1 MDNPI
6 DISGLS
12 AQEKRAL
19 LSRLLVE
26 QAQASATAHPLSYGQ
41 RSLWFLHNLA
51 PASPAYTITYAGRI
65 TGDLDV
71 PALERAAQTL
81 VDRHAILS
89 TTYAVRDDAP
99 VQLVHPKWPV
109 GIARHELG
117 PDEAE
122 LRDWLRR
129 ESNRPFNLQTGPVFR
144 LSLLRRSSDEHVL
157 VLAVHHIAV
166 DFWSIDVMLDEL
178 RLLYAA
184 EHGSAAPA
192 LCPQRYVDY
201 VDWQLHMLEG
211 AEADRLWDYW
221 RRQLAGDIPN
231 IQLPLDR
238 PRPAAQTYRG
248 ALHRFTLDTGLGAAL
263 REVGRR
269 AGATPYATFLA
280 AFAALLHRYS
290 GQDDFLIGSP
300 FGCRDRPELEGLV
313 GYIANPVVLRA
324 DVHGDPTFTSLL
336 SRIKDTVLGAL
347 AHQDYP
353 FALLVERLRP
363 ARDLSHTPLS
373 QVSFAWEQPR
383 RFQDGPGA
391 GGGPA
396 GLNLTTVH
404 IGQGGAPV
412 DLMMQVGD
420 ADGEFT
426 CVLQYNTDLFD
437 DATIEG
443 VARHFVTLLR
453 GIVADPDSRVSELP
467 LLTDAERSELAGWND
482 TSVGYDAAE
491 CIHDMVAA
499 TARRTPDATAV
510 WFEAHD
516 MTYREMTYAELDR
529 RADEL
534 AYRLQGLGVG
544 AGSIVAVL
552 MDRCD
557 DLVVALLGVLKAGG
571 AFMPIDPAQPINRIA
586 SVLAGAPGVA
596 VCITHQR
603 HLQHLHGF
611 AGHRLSLD
619 QQTAPTASEAVPS
632 VADVTSFSPAYVVHT
647 SGSTGAPKGAV
658 NTHGGLRNYL
668 LWMADTYRLT
678 SDDRVLHHTPVTFDA
693 SLAEIFLPLV
703 LGARLVIARPEGHK
717 DVGYLVRTIAE
728 QSVTQVVHVVP
739 SILRAML
746 AEPAIALCTALRRVS
761 CGGEVLPY
769 EVVQRFWATLDAE
782 LWNEYGPAEA
792 AITTTAFHCERATS
806 GPPVPIGRP
815 IANVTIHI
823 VDAHLQPV
831 PVGVPGELL
840 IGGAGVGRGYLNQ
853 PVATAARFI
862 AIPFTTDPSA
872 PSDRLL
878 YRTGDLARYLAGGTI
893 EYLGRLD
900 DQVEIHGV
908 RIEPSEVEAAL
919 DKHPGVRESAVVAG
933 TDGRGNTLLVAH
945 FVGFSEPAPSTA
957 ELRRFLLDWLPAAMV
972 PALFTPTDALP
983 RTSGGKVD
991 RRALASAVDTSPV
1004 QESVFVAPRTRAE
1017 QVLAEIWREVLE
1029 VDRVGVHDDFF
1040 ALGGCSTQS
1049 LQISMRAN
1057 AADLPLRPESVFLFG
1072 TIAELAAEYGQAVR
1086 EELRVMAEDAPELA
1100 AAATHLNA
1108 NQVNANQ
1115 VNGNQVI
1122 VPGAA
1127 NDLVAAPG
1135 PAVAGHPGGQQPGN
1149 TVMESIG
1156 TYLPAAMVSTDTVL
1170 AGCVNP
1176 IGIPLERLTGIKHR
1190 RVAGD
1195 REFSIDL
1202 ARNAAADCLA
1212 RSSYGAEEI
1221 DLIISCNISRYD
1233 GPAHKFTFEPSTAA
1247 RLRDQCGLTNALAF
1261 DLTNACAGM
1270 FTGIT
1275 VADAFLRTGLVQRA
1289 MIVSGEYITHLT
1301 ATAQQE
1307 IEGPMDSRLACL
1319 TVGDAGAAVILERGS
1334 GDRVGFHD
1342 LDMATLSKYS
1352 DLCIAK
1358 ASSGAHGGAI
1368 MLVDSIAATAAAVK
1382 RSVPYVVSTMM
1393 RHGWRPEHCDHIL
1406 MHQTSEASLN
1416 DAVIAVNRMFGYT
1429 AAHPGNVISNLA
1441 ERGNTA
1447 STTHFVA
1454 LSDHIRGNRIKS
1466 GDNVVFGISGSGAT
1480 VGAALYTFDDLP
1492 DRLRRGPDPQRSA
1505 RRPVGARSTP
1515 PPAVPRVAIKGVG
1528 IAAAEQSGPPRAV
1541 DLAAQAAAACL
1552 NASGLDKAAL
1562 GLIIHAGI
1570 YRDDFVC
1577 EPAIAALVAGEL
1589 GINGDIE
1596 TPDDPKT
1603 LAFDVLN
1610 GAVGFLN
1617 ACHVAVH
1624 MIGAG
1629 KAEHAMVMA
1638 SEVENNTPGGDH
1650 PPYGLNETGSALLLG
1665 STGGTAGFGQFVFH
1679 HRPEN
1684 AEALATYIR
1693 NEDGHSW
1700 LQIDR
1705 DPKLTTHYLDA
1716 IPAAV
1721 EELLRLE
1728 GLEPADIAAVFPPH
1742 LAAPDLTEMARR
1754 INIPRARLVEVAA
1767 DADLFTSSVPYAL
1780 DHAWKHQ
1787 QVKPGDI
1794 GLIVSV
1800 GSGIQ
1805 VGCATYRF

>member
-1 MDNPI
+1 MDDPI
-6 DISGLS
+6 DISALS

-19 LSRLLVE
+19 LARLLVE
-26 QAQASATAHPLSYGQ
+26 HTQASAVAHPLSYGQ

-51 PASPAYTITYAGRI
+51 PASPAYTISYAGLI
-65 TGDLDV
+65 TGELDV
-71 PALERAAQTL
+71 PALERAAQAL
-81 VDRHAILS
+81 VDRHAILR
-89 TTYAVRDDAP
+89 TTYAVRDDGP

-109 GIARHELG
+109 EIARHELG

-144 LSLLRRSSDEHVL
+144 LSLLRRGLDEHVL
-157 VLAVHHIAV
+157 VLALHHIAI

-184 EHGSAAPA
+184 EHGAAAPPA
-192 LCPQRYVDY
+192 LPYRYVDY
-201 VDWQLHMLEG
+201 VDWQLQMLDG
-211 AEADRLWDYW
+211 ADADRLWDYW
-221 RRQLAGDIPN
+221 RQQLAGDIPN
-231 IQLPLDR
+231 IALPIDR

-248 ALHRFTLDTGLGAAL
+248 AVHRFTLDPGLGAAL

-269 AGATPYATFLA
+269 ASATPYVTFLA

-290 GQDDFLIGSP
+290 GQDDLLIGSP
-300 FGCRDRPELEGLV
+300 FGCRDRAELEGLV
-313 GYIANPVVLRA
+313 GYVANPVVLRA

-336 SRIKDTVLGAL
+336 SRMKDTVLGAV

-363 ARDLSHTPLS
+363 ARDLSYAPLS

-383 RFQDGPGA
+383 RFQDGPGT
-391 GGGPA
+391 GSGPA
-396 GLNLTTVH
+396 ALNLTTVH

-443 VARHFVTLLR
+443 VARHFATLLR
-453 GIVADPDSRVSELP
+453 GIVKDPDTRVSELP
-467 LLTDAERSELAGWND
+467 LLTDTERHQLAGWND
-482 TSVGYDAAE
+482 TWVGYDAAE
-491 CIHDMVAA
+491 GIHDMVAA
-499 TARRTPDATAV
+499 TARRSPDAIAV
-510 WFEAHD
+510 WFDEDGTAH
-516 MTYREMTYAELDR
+516 REMTYAELDR
-529 RADEL
+529 RADAL
-534 AYRLQGLGVG
+534 AHRLQGLGVG
-544 AGSIVAVL
+544 VGSVVAVL
-552 MDRCD
+552 LDRCD

-571 AFMPIDPAQPINRIA
+571 AFMAMDPAQPTNRIA
-586 SVLAGAPGVA
+586 SILAGAPDVA
-596 VCITHQR
+596 VCLTHQR
-603 HLQHLHGF
+603 HLHHLHGF
-611 AGHRLSLD
+611 VGHRLSLD
-619 QQTAPTASEAVPS
+619 EQTAPTAYDAVPS
-632 VADVTSFSPAYVVHT
+632 FVDVTSSNPAYVVFT

-668 LWMADTYRLT
+668 LWMADTYRVS

-703 LGARLVIARPEGHK
+703 LGGRLVIARPEGHK

-728 QSVTQVVHVVP
+728 QSVSQVVHVVP

-746 AEPAIALCTALRRVS
+746 AEPAITQCTALRRLS

-792 AITTTAFHCERATS
+792 AITTTAFHCERAVS

-815 IANVTIHI
+815 IANVVIHI
-823 VDAHLQPV
+823 VDAHLRPV

-853 PVATAARFI
+853 PDATAAKFI
-862 AIPFTTDPSA
+862 TADSGQ
-872 PSDRLL
+872 RL

-945 FVGFSEPAPSTA
+945 FVGSSEHAPSTA

-972 PALFTPTDALP
+972 PAVFTPMVALP

-991 RRALASAVDTSPV
+991 RRALAAAIDTSPA
-1004 QESVFVAPRTRAE
+1004 QDSVFVAPRTPAE
-1017 QVLAEIWREVLE
+1017 RVLAEIWRDVLE
-1029 VDRVGVHDDFF
+1029 VDQVGVHDDFF
-1040 ALGGCSTQS
+1040 ALGGSSTQS
-1049 LQISMRAN
+1049 LQISLRAN
-1057 AADLPLRPESVFLFG
+1057 DADLPLRPESMFLFG
-1072 TIAELAAEYGQAVR
+1072 TIAELAAEYGQAVG
-1086 EELRVMAEDAPELA
+1086 EAPPLVEGHAGPELPV
-1100 AAATHLNA
+1100 AATHLN
-1108 NQVNANQ
+1108 
-1115 VNGNQVI
+1115 GHQVI
-1122 VPGAA
+1122 AA
-1127 NDLVAAPG
+1127 NDFVAAPG
-1135 PAVAGHPGGQQPGN
+1135 PAVASQPGVPKPGN

-1156 TYLPAAMVSTDTVL
+1156 TYLPAAIMSTDAVL

-1195 REFSIDL
+1195 GEFAIDL
-1202 ARNAAADCLA
+1202 ARHAVVDCLA

-1275 VADAFLRTGLVQRA
+1275 VADAFLQTGLVQRA
-1289 MIVSGEYITHLT
+1289 MVVSGEYITHIT
-1301 ATAQQE
+1301 ETAQRE
-1307 IEGPMDSRLACL
+1307 IEGPMDPRLACL
-1319 TVGDAGAAVILERGS
+1319 TVGDAGAAVILERGPN
-1334 GDRVGFHD
+1334 DRVGFHD
-1342 LDMATLSKYS
+1342 LDMVTLSKYS
-1352 DLCIAK
+1352 NLCIGK
-1358 ASSGAHGGAI
+1358 ATSGEHGGAI

-1382 RSVPYVVSTMM
+1382 RSVPYVGSTMM

-1492 DRLRRGPDPQRSA
+1492 DRLRRGPDHQHSA

-1515 PPAVPRVAIKGVG
+1515 PPAAPRVAIKGVG
-1528 IAAAEQSGPPRAV
+1528 IAAAEQSGPQSAI
-1541 DLAAQAAAACL
+1541 DLAVRAAAASL
-1552 NASGLDKAAL
+1552 TASGLDKAAV

-1570 YRDDFVC
+1570 YREDFIC

-1589 GINGDIE
+1589 GINEDIE
-1596 TPDDPKT
+1596 TSEDPKSF
-1603 LAFDVLN
+1603 AFDVLN

-1629 KAEHAMVMA
+1629 KAEHALVMA
-1638 SEVENNTPGGDH
+1638 SEVENNAPGGDH
-1650 PPYGLNETGSALLLG
+1650 PLYGLNETGSALIL
-1665 STGGTAGFGQFVFH
+1665 SNTDGTAGFGQFVFH

-1684 AEALATYIR
+1684 AEALSTYIR
-1693 NEDGHSW
+1693 HEGGHSW

-1705 DPKLTTHYLDA
+1705 EPKLTTHYLDA

-1721 EELLRLE
+1721 EELLALE
-1728 GLEPADIAAVFPPH
+1728 GLHPADIAAVFPPH
-1742 LAAPDLTEMARR
+1742 LAEADLTEMARR
-1754 INIPRARLVEVAA
+1754 INIPRDRLVEVVA
-1767 DADLFTSSVPYAL
+1767 DADLFTSSLPYAL
-1780 DHAWKHQ
+1780 DHALRHQ

-1794 GLIVSV
+1794 GLIVTV
-1800 GSGIQ
+1800 GSGVQ

>member
-26 QAQASATAHPLSYGQ
+26 QTQASATAHPLSYGQ

-65 TGDLDV
+65 TGELDV
-71 PALERAAQTL
+71 PALERAAQAL
-81 VDRHAILS
+81 VDRHAILR
-89 TTYAVRDDAP
+89 TTYAVRDDVP
-99 VQLVHPKWPV
+99 TQLVHPKWPV
-109 GIARHELG
+109 HIARHELG
-117 PDEAE
+117 SDEAE

-144 LSLLRRSSDEHVL
+144 LSLLRRSFDEHVL

-184 EHGSAAPA
+184 EHGSEAPPPW
-192 LCPQRYVDY
+192 PQRYVDY

-211 AEADRLWDYW
+211 ADAERLWDYW
-221 RRQLAGDIPN
+221 SRQLAGDIPN
-231 IQLPLDR
+231 IALPIDR
-238 PRPAAQTYRG
+238 PRPATQTYRG
-248 ALHRFTLDTGLGAAL
+248 ALHRFTLDAGLGATL

-269 AGATPYATFLA
+269 AGATPYVTFLA

-290 GQDDFLIGSP
+290 GQDDLLIGSP

-363 ARDLSHTPLS
+363 SRDLSHTPLS

-383 RFQDGPGA
+383 RFQDGPGS

-396 GLNLTTVH
+396 GLNLTTEH

-443 VARHFVTLLR
+443 VARHFATLLR

-467 LLTDAERSELAGWND
+467 LLTDSERRELAGWNH
-482 TSVGYDAAE
+482 TFVGYDAPE

-499 TARRTPDATAV
+499 TSRRSPDAIAV
-510 WFEAHD
+510 WFEAAD
-516 MTYREMTYAELDR
+516 GTYRELTYAELDR

-534 AYRLQGLGVG
+534 AHRLQGLGVG

-552 MDRCD
+552 LDRSD

-571 AFMPIDPAQPINRIA
+571 AFMPIDPAQPTNRIA
-586 SVLAGAPGVA
+586 AVLAGAPEVA
-596 VCITHQR
+596 VCLTHQR

-619 QQTAPTASEAVPS
+619 QPTAPTARDAAPAV
-632 VADVTSFSPAYVVHT
+632 VDVTSSSPAYVVHT

-668 LWMADTYRLT
+668 LWMADTYRVT

-728 QSVTQVVHVVP
+728 QSITQVVHVVP

-746 AEPAIALCTALRRVS
+746 AEPAITECAALRRVS

-769 EVVQRFWATLDAE
+769 EVVQRFWATLDAD

-792 AITTTAFHCERATS
+792 AITTTAFHCERASS

-815 IANVTIHI
+815 IANVTTHI
-823 VDAHLQPV
+823 VDAHQRPV
-831 PVGVPGELL
+831 PAGVPGELL

-853 PVATAARFI
+853 PGATAARFI
-862 AIPFTTDPSA
+862 AAPFASD
-872 PSDRLL
+872 SDRLL

-933 TDGRGNTLLVAH
+933 TDGRGNIRLIAY
-945 FVGFSEPAPSTA
+945 FVGVEDPAPSTA
-957 ELRRFLLDWLPAAMV
+957 MLRRFLLDWLPAAMV
-972 PALFTPTDALP
+972 PAVFTPMASLP

-991 RRALASAVDTSPV
+991 RRALVAAVDTSQPD
-1004 QESVFVAPRTRAE
+1004 EWVFVAPRTRAE
-1017 QVLAEIWREVLE
+1017 QILAEIWRDVLE
-1029 VDRVGVHDDFF
+1029 VGPVGVHDDFF
-1040 ALGGCSTQS
+1040 ALGGSSTQS

-1072 TIAELAAEYGQAVR
+1072 TIAELAAEYGRLVPEAPQAV
-1086 EELRVMAEDAPELA
+1086 EEDAKELP
-1100 AAATHLNA
+1100 AAATQL
-1108 NQVNANQ
+1108 
-1115 VNGNQVI
+1115 NGNDVV

-1127 NDLVAAPG
+1127 DDPVAAPSR
-1135 PAVAGHPGGQQPGN
+1135 AVSGHPTGQKLGN

-1156 TYLPAAMVSTDTVL
+1156 TYLPATMMSTDAVL

-1176 IGIPLERLTGIKHR
+1176 IGIPLERLTGIKNR

-1195 REFSIDL
+1195 GEFSIDL
-1202 ARNAAADCLA
+1202 ARHAAIDCLA

-1233 GPAHKFTFEPSTAA
+1233 GPANKFMFEPSTAA

-1261 DLTNACAGM
+1261 DVTNACAGM

-1275 VADAFLRTGLVQRA
+1275 VADAYLRTGLVQRA
-1289 MIVSGEYITHLT
+1289 MVVSGEYITHI
-1301 ATAQQE
+1301 ATVAQQE
-1307 IEGPMDSRLACL
+1307 IEGPMDPRLACL
-1319 TVGDAGAAVILERGS
+1319 TVGDAGAAVILERGQ

-1352 DLCIAK
+1352 NLCIGK
-1358 ASSGAHGGAI
+1358 ATSGAHGGAI

-1382 RSVPYVVSTMM
+1382 RSVPYVGSTMI

-1429 AAHPGNVISNLA
+1429 AAHPGNVISNLS

-1480 VGAALYTFDDLP
+1480 IGAALYTFDDLP
-1492 DRLRRGPDPQRSA
+1492 DRLRRGPDRQHSA
-1505 RRPVGARSTP
+1505 RRPVGERSTP
-1515 PPAVPRVAIKGVG
+1515 PPAVPRIAIQGVG
-1528 IAAAEQSGPPRAV
+1528 IAAAQQSGPPRAV
-1541 DLAAQAAAACL
+1541 DLAVQAASACL
-1552 NASGLDKAAL
+1552 TTSGVDKAAL

-1570 YRDDFVC
+1570 YRDEYIC

-1589 GINGDIE
+1589 GINDDIE

-1603 LAFDVLN
+1603 FAFDVLN

-1650 PPYGLNETGSALLLG
+1650 PPYGLNETGSALILG
-1665 STGGTAGFGQFVFH
+1665 STDGSAGFGQFVFH

-1684 AEALATYIR
+1684 SEALATYIR
-1693 NEDGHSW
+1693 HEDGHSW

-1705 DPKLTTHYLDA
+1705 EPKLTTHYLDA

-1721 EELLRLE
+1721 EELLKLE
-1728 GLEPADIAAVFPPH
+1728 GLEPSDIAAVFPPH
-1742 LAAPDLTEMARR
+1742 LAAVDLTEMARR
-1754 INIPRARLVEVAA
+1754 INIPRTRVVEVDA
-1767 DADLFTSSVPYAL
+1767 DGDLFTSSVPYAL
-1780 DHAWKHQ
+1780 DHALRHQ

-1800 GSGIQ
+1800 GSGVQ

>member
-1 MDNPI
+1 MVDPI
-6 DISGLS
+6 DVSGLS

-19 LSRLLVE
+19 LARLLLE
-26 QAQASATAHPLSYGQ
+26 HTQASASAHPLSYGQ

-51 PASPAYTITYAGRI
+51 PASPAYTISYAGQI
-65 TGDLDV
+65 TGELDV
-71 PALERAAQTL
+71 PALERAAQAL
-81 VDRHAILS
+81 VDRHAILR
-89 TTYAVRDDAP
+89 TTYAVRDDGP

-109 GIARHELG
+109 EIARHELG
-117 PDEAE
+117 PDDAE

-144 LSLLRRSSDEHVL
+144 LSLLRRGVDDHVL
-157 VLAVHHIAV
+157 VLALHHIAV

-184 EHGSAAPA
+184 EHGAAAP
-192 LCPQRYVDY
+192 PPWPHRYVDY
-201 VDWQLHMLEG
+201 VDWQLQMLDG

-221 RRQLAGDIPN
+221 RQQLAGDIPS
-231 IQLPLDR
+231 IALPIDR

-248 ALHRFTLDTGLGAAL
+248 AVHRFTLDAGLGTAL

-269 AGATPYATFLA
+269 ASATPYVTFLT

-290 GQDDFLIGSP
+290 GQDDLLIGSP
-300 FGCRDRPELEGLV
+300 FGCRDRAELEGLV
-313 GYIANPVVLRA
+313 GYVANPVVLRA
-324 DVHGDPTFTSLL
+324 DVHGDPTFTALL
-336 SRIKDTVLGAL
+336 SRMKDTVLGAV

-363 ARDLSHTPLS
+363 ARDLSHAPLS

-383 RFQDGPGA
+383 RFQDGPGS
-391 GGGPA
+391 GSGPA
-396 GLNLTTVH
+396 GLDVTTLH

-443 VARHFVTLLR
+443 LGRHFATLLR

-467 LLTDAERSELAGWND
+467 LLTETERHELARWND
-482 TSVGYDAAE
+482 TRVGYDAAE

-499 TARRTPDATAV
+499 TARRSPDAIAV
-510 WFEAHD
+510 WFDAPDGTH
-516 MTYREMTYAELDR
+516 REMTYAELDR
-529 RADEL
+529 RADAL
-534 AYRLQGLGVG
+534 AHRLQGLGVG
-544 AGSIVAVL
+544 AGSLVAVL
-552 MDRCD
+552 LDRCD

-571 AFMPIDPAQPINRIA
+571 AFMAMDPAQPTNRIA
-586 SVLAGAPGVA
+586 SVLAGAPEVA
-596 VCITHQR
+596 VCLTHQR
-603 HLQHLHGF
+603 HGQHLREF
-611 AGHRLSLD
+611 AGHQLNLD
-619 QQTAPTASEAVPS
+619 DHTAPLTRDAVPS
-632 VADVTSFSPAYVVHT
+632 VTDVTSSSPAYVVHT

-668 LWMADTYRLT
+668 LWMADTYRVT
-678 SDDRVLHHTPVTFDA
+678 GDDGVLHHTPVTFDA

-746 AEPAIALCTALRRVS
+746 AHPDIAQCAALRRVS

-815 IANVTIHI
+815 IANVTVHI
-823 VDAHLQPV
+823 VDAHLRPV
-831 PVGVPGELL
+831 PVGVSGELL

-853 PVATAARFI
+853 PDATAAKFVT
-862 AIPFTTDPSA
+862 AAD
-872 PSDRLL
+872 SDQLL
-878 YRTGDLARYLAGGTI
+878 YRTGDLARYLADGTI

-933 TDGRGNTLLVAH
+933 ADGRGNTLLVAH
-945 FVGFSEPAPSTA
+945 FVGLGETVPSTA

-972 PALFTPTDALP
+972 PAVFTPVAALP

-991 RRALASAVDTSPV
+991 RRTLAAAIDTAPA
-1004 QESVFVAPRTRAE
+1004 QESIFVAPRTRAE
-1017 QVLAEIWREVLE
+1017 QILADIWREVLE
-1029 VDRVGVHDDFF
+1029 VDHVGVHDDFF
-1040 ALGGCSTQS
+1040 ALGGSSTQS
-1049 LQISMRAN
+1049 LQISLRAN
-1057 AADLPLRPESVFLFG
+1057 DADLPLRPESMFLFG
-1072 TIAELAAEYGQAVR
+1072 TIAELAAEYGHALPEAQAM
-1086 EELRVMAEDAPELA
+1086 EEDAAPKLTTA
-1100 AAATHLNA
+1100 APHLNGH
-1108 NQVNANQ
+1108 QV
-1115 VNGNQVI
+1115 V
-1122 VPGAA
+1122 AA
-1127 NDLVAAPG
+1127 NDFVAASG
-1135 PAVAGHPGGQQPGN
+1135 PAVSEHRAGQQPGN
-1149 TVMESIG
+1149 TVIESIG
-1156 TYLPAAMVSTDTVL
+1156 TYLPATMMSTDEAL

-1195 REFSIDL
+1195 NEFSIDL
-1202 ARNAAADCLA
+1202 ARHAATDCLA
-1212 RSSYGAEEI
+1212 RSSYGADEI
-1221 DLIISCNISRYD
+1221 DLIIACNISRYD
-1233 GPAHKFTFEPSTAA
+1233 GPANKFMFEPSTAA

-1261 DLTNACAGM
+1261 DVTNACAGM

-1289 MIVSGEYITHLT
+1289 MVVSGEYITHLI
-1301 ATAQQE
+1301 ATAQKE

-1319 TVGDAGAAVILERGS
+1319 TVGDAGAAVILERGPN
-1334 GDRVGFHD
+1334 DRVGFHD

-1352 DLCIAK
+1352 NLCIGK
-1358 ASSGAHGGAI
+1358 ATSGEHGGAI

-1382 RSVPYVVSTMM
+1382 RSVPYVGSTMM

-1406 MHQTSEASLN
+1406 MHQTSDASLN
-1416 DAVIAVNRMFGYT
+1416 DAVIAVNRMFGYA

-1492 DRLRRGPDPQRSA
+1492 DRLRRGPDHLHSA
-1505 RRPVGARSTP
+1505 RRPVGTRSTTP
-1515 PPAVPRVAIKGVG
+1515 SAAPRVAITGVG
-1528 IAAAEQSGPPRAV
+1528 IAAAEQSGPPSAI
-1541 DLAAQAAAACL
+1541 DLAARAAAACL
-1552 NASGLDKAAL
+1552 TDSGLDKASI
-1562 GLIIHAGI
+1562 GLMIHAGI
-1570 YRDDFVC
+1570 YREEFIC

-1589 GINGDIE
+1589 GINDDIE
-1596 TPDDPKT
+1596 TPEDSKT

-1650 PPYGLNETGSALLLG
+1650 PLYGLNETGSALILG
-1665 STGGTAGFGQFVFH
+1665 SNGGTAGFGQFVFH

-1693 NEDGHSW
+1693 HEDGHSW

-1705 DPKLTTHYLDA
+1705 EPKLTMHYLDA

-1721 EELLRLE
+1721 EELLTME
-1728 GLEPADIAAVFPPH
+1728 GLEAADIAAVFPPH
-1742 LAAPDLTEMARR
+1742 LAAADLTEMARR
-1754 INIPRARLVEVAA
+1754 INIPRARLVEVDA
-1767 DADLFTSSVPYAL
+1767 DADLFTSSLPYAL
-1780 DHAWKHQ
+1780 DHAVRHQ
-1787 QVKPGDI
+1787 LVKPGDI

-1800 GSGIQ
+1800 GSGVQ

>member
-1 MDNPI
+1 MDDPI

-19 LSRLLVE
+19 LARLIVE
-26 QAQASATAHPLSYGQ
+26 HTQASATAHPLSYGQ

-51 PASPAYTITYAGRI
+51 PASPAYTISYAGRI
-65 TGDLDV
+65 TGELDV
-71 PALERAAQTL
+71 PALERAAQAI
-81 VDRHAILS
+81 VDRHAILR
-89 TTYAVRDDAP
+89 TTYAVRDDGP

-109 GIARHELG
+109 EIARHELG

-129 ESNRPFNLQTGPVFR
+129 ESNRPFNLHTGPVFR
-144 LSLLRRSSDEHVL
+144 MTLLRRGLDEHVL
-157 VLAVHHIAV
+157 VLALHHIAV

-184 EHGSAAPA
+184 EHGSAAP
-192 LCPQRYVDY
+192 PPWPERYVDY
-201 VDWQLHMLEG
+201 VDWQLQMLDG

-231 IQLPLDR
+231 IALPIDR

-248 ALHRFTLDTGLGAAL
+248 ALHRFTLEPGLGAAL
-263 REVGRR
+263 REVGRS
-269 AGATPYATFLA
+269 AGATPYVTFLA

-290 GQDDFLIGSP
+290 GQDDLLIGSP

-313 GYIANPVVLRA
+313 GYVANPVVLRA

-336 SRIKDTVLGAL
+336 SRIKDTVLGAV

-363 ARDLSHTPLS
+363 ARDLSHAPLS

-391 GGGPA
+391 VGGPA
-396 GLNLTTVH
+396 ALDLTTLH

-426 CVLQYNTDLFD
+426 CVLQYSTDLFD

-443 VARHFVTLLR
+443 MARHFTTLLR
-453 GIVADPDSRVSELP
+453 GIVADADSRVSELP
-467 LLTDAERSELAGWND
+467 LLTDTERHELARWND

-499 TARRTPDATAV
+499 TARRSPDAIAV
-510 WFEAHD
+510 WFDAQDSTH
-516 MTYREMTYAELDR
+516 REMTYAELDR
-529 RADEL
+529 RADAL
-534 AYRLQGLGVG
+534 AHRLQGLGVG

-552 MDRCD
+552 LDRCD

-571 AFMPIDPAQPINRIA
+571 AFMAMDPAQPTNRIA
-586 SVLAGAPGVA
+586 SVLAGAPEVA
-596 VCITHQR
+596 VCLTHQR
-603 HLQHLHGF
+603 HLQHLHAF

-619 QQTAPTASEAVPS
+619 EQTAPAAWDAVPS
-632 VADVTSFSPAYVVHT
+632 VVDVTSSSPAYVVHT
-647 SGSTGAPKGAV
+647 SGSTGAPKGAI

-668 LWMADTYRLT
+668 LWMADTHRVT
-678 SDDRVLHHTPVTFDA
+678 ADDTVLHHTPLTFDA

-728 QSVTQVVHVVP
+728 QSITQVVHVVP

-746 AEPAIALCTALRRVS
+746 AEPAISECGALRRVS

-769 EVVQRFWATLDAE
+769 EVVQRFWATLDAD

-792 AITTTAFHCERATS
+792 AITATAFHCERAAS

-853 PVATAARFI
+853 PDATAARFI
-862 AIPFTTDPSA
+862 AAD
-872 PSDRLL
+872 SDRPL

-893 EYLGRLD
+893 EYLGRVD

-919 DKHPGVRESAVVAG
+919 DKHPGVRESAVVPG

-945 FVGFSEPAPSTA
+945 FVGVAEPTPSTA

-972 PALFTPTDALP
+972 PAVFRPVAALP

-991 RRALASAVDTSPV
+991 RRALAAAVDTSQPT
-1004 QESVFVAPRTRAE
+1004 ESVFVAPRTHAE
-1017 QVLAEIWREVLE
+1017 RVLAEIWREVLE

-1040 ALGGCSTQS
+1040 ALGGSSTQS
-1049 LQISMRAN
+1049 LQISLRAN
-1057 AADLPLRPESVFLFG
+1057 DAALPLRPESMFLFG
-1072 TIAELAAEYGQAVR
+1072 TVAELAAEYGQAVP
-1086 EELRVMAEDAPELA
+1086 EAPPAIESDAPA
-1100 AAATHLNA
+1100 PVADASHLN
-1108 NQVNANQ
+1108 
-1115 VNGNQVI
+1115 GHQVI
-1122 VPGAA
+1122 AA
-1127 NDLVAAPG
+1127 NGVVAAPG
-1135 PAVAGHPGGQQPGN
+1135 PAVASQPGVQRPGN
-1149 TVMESIG
+1149 TVIESIG
-1156 TYLPAAMVSTDTVL
+1156 TYLPATVMSTDAVL

-1195 REFSIDL
+1195 GEFAIDL
-1202 ARNAAADCLA
+1202 ARHAAADCLA
-1212 RSSYGAEEI
+1212 RSSYGAGEI

-1275 VADAFLRTGLVQRA
+1275 VADAYLRTGLVQRA
-1289 MIVSGEYITHLT
+1289 MVVSGEYITHIT

-1307 IEGPMDSRLACL
+1307 IEGPMDPRLACL
-1319 TVGDAGAAVILERGS
+1319 TVGDAGAAVILERGPN
-1334 GDRVGFHD
+1334 DRVGFHD
-1342 LDMATLSKYS
+1342 LDMVTLSKYS
-1352 DLCIAK
+1352 NLCIGK
-1358 ASSGAHGGAI
+1358 ATSGEHGGAI

-1382 RSVPYVVSTMM
+1382 RSVPYVGSTMM

-1406 MHQTSEASLN
+1406 MHQTSDASLN

-1492 DRLRRGPDPQRSA
+1492 DRLRRGPGHQHSATRPVSA
-1505 RRPVGARSTP
+1505 RPTP

-1541 DLAAQAAAACL
+1541 DLAVQAAAACL
-1552 NASGLDKAAL
+1552 TDSGLDQSSL
-1562 GLIIHAGI
+1562 DVMIHAGI
-1570 YRDDFVC
+1570 YRDEFIC

-1589 GINGDIE
+1589 GVNDDIE
-1596 TPDDPKT
+1596 TSEDPKT
-1603 LAFDVLN
+1603 FAFDVLN

-1638 SEVENNTPGGDH
+1638 SEVENNVPGSDH
-1650 PPYGLNETGSALLLG
+1650 PPYGLNETGSALILG
-1665 STGGTAGFGQFVFH
+1665 STDGTAGFGQFIFH

-1684 AEALATYIR
+1684 VEALATYIR
-1693 NEDGHSW
+1693 HEDGQSW

-1705 DPKLTTHYLDA
+1705 EPKLTTHYLDA

-1721 EELLRLE
+1721 EELLTLE
-1728 GLEPADIAAVFPPH
+1728 GLEPDDIAVVFPPH
-1742 LAAPDLTEMARR
+1742 LAAADLTEMARR
-1754 INIPRARLVEVAA
+1754 INIPRERLVEVVA
-1767 DADLFTSSVPYAL
+1767 DADLFTSSLPYAL
-1780 DHAWKHQ
+1780 DHALRHQ

-1800 GSGIQ
+1800 GSGVQ

>member
-1 MDNPI
+1 MVDPI

-26 QAQASATAHPLSYGQ
+26 QAQATAEAHPLSYGQ

-65 TGDLDV
+65 TGDLDL
-71 PALERAAQTL
+71 PALERAAQAL
-81 VDRHAILS
+81 VDRHAILR
-89 TTYAVRDDAP
+89 TTYAVRNDAP
-99 VQLVHPKWPV
+99 VQLIHPKWPV

-144 LSLLRRSSDEHVL
+144 LSLLRRSFGEHVL

-184 EHGSAAPA
+184 EHGAAAPP

-201 VDWQLHMLEG
+201 VDWQLHMLDG

-248 ALHRFTLDTGLGAAL
+248 ALHRFTLDAGLGAAL

-269 AGATPYATFLA
+269 SGATPYATFLA
-280 AFAALLHRYS
+280 AFTALLHRYS

-313 GYIANPVVLRA
+313 GYIANPVMLRA

-336 SRIKDTVLGAL
+336 SRTKDTILGAL

-373 QVSFAWEQPR
+373 QVSFAWERPR

-396 GLNLTTVH
+396 GLNLSTVH

-412 DLMMQVGD
+412 DLMLQVGD

-437 DATIEG
+437 DETIEG

-453 GIVADPDSRVSELP
+453 GIVSDPDSRVSELP

-482 TSVGYDAAE
+482 TSAGYDAAE

-499 TARRTPDATAV
+499 IALRSPDAIAV
-510 WFEAHD
+510 SFDVSD
-516 MTYREMTYAELDR
+516 MTSREMTYAELDR
-529 RADEL
+529 SADEL
-534 AYRLQGLGVG
+534 ANRLQGLGVG
-544 AGSIVAVL
+544 TGSIVAVL
-552 MDRCD
+552 LDRCD
-557 DLVVALLGVLKAGG
+557 DVVVALLGVLKAGG
-571 AFMPIDPAQPINRIA
+571 AFMAIDPAQPTNRIA
-586 SVLAGAPGVA
+586 SVLAGAPEVGV
-596 VCITHQR
+596 CLTHQR
-603 HLQHLHGF
+603 HLPHLHGF

-619 QQTAPTASEAVPS
+619 AQTAPTARGSVPS
-632 VADVTSFSPAYVVHT
+632 VGPSITDVTASSPAYVVHT

-668 LWMADTYRLT
+668 LWMADTYRVT

-728 QSVTQVVHVVP
+728 QAVTQVVHVVP

-746 AEPAIALCTALRRVS
+746 AEPAIADCAALRRVS

-792 AITTTAFHCERATS
+792 AITTTAFHCERAVS

-815 IANVTIHI
+815 ISNVTVHI

-840 IGGAGVGRGYLNQ
+840 IGGANVGRGYLNQ
-853 PVATAARFI
+853 PDATAARFI
-862 AIPFTTDPSA
+862 TTPQAADSGG
-872 PSDRLL
+872 LL
-878 YRTGDLARYLAGGTI
+878 YRTGDRARYLPGGTI

-919 DKHPGVRESAVVAG
+919 DKHPGVRECAVVAG

-945 FVGFSEPAPSTA
+945 FVGLGEPVPSTA

-991 RRALASAVDTSPV
+991 RRALAAAADTSPV

-1017 QVLAEIWREVLE
+1017 QILAEIWREVLE

-1040 ALGGCSTQS
+1040 ALGGSSTQS
-1049 LQISMRAN
+1049 LQISVRAN

-1072 TIAELAAEYGQAVR
+1072 TIAELAAEYGQAVP
-1086 EELRVMAEDAPELA
+1086 EQPEAIEGDAQEFP
-1100 AAATHLNA
+1100 AAATSLN
-1108 NQVNANQ
+1108 
-1115 VNGNQVI
+1115 GHHVI
-1122 VPGAA
+1122 TAHGV
-1127 NDLVAAPG
+1127 VAAPG
-1135 PAVAGHPGGQQPGN
+1135 AAGSTQPSGQKLGN

-1156 TYLPAAMVSTDTVL
+1156 TYLPATMMSTDAVL

-1176 IGIPLERLTGIKHR
+1176 IGIPLERLTGIKNR

-1195 REFSIDL
+1195 GEFSIDL
-1202 ARNAAADCLA
+1202 ARHAAIDCLS

-1233 GPAHKFTFEPSTAA
+1233 GPANKFMFEPSTAA

-1261 DLTNACAGM
+1261 DVTNACAGM

-1289 MIVSGEYITHLT
+1289 MVVSGEYITHI
-1301 ATAQQE
+1301 ATVAQQE
-1307 IEGPMDSRLACL
+1307 IEGPMDPRLACL
-1319 TVGDAGAAVILERGS
+1319 TVGDAGAAVILERGQ

-1352 DLCIAK
+1352 NLCIGK

-1382 RSVPYVVSTMM
+1382 RSVPYVGSTMM

-1406 MHQTSEASLN
+1406 MHQTSDASLH

-1454 LSDHIRGNRIKS
+1454 LADHIRGNRIKS

-1492 DRLRRGPDPQRSA
+1492 DRMRRGPDPQHSA

-1541 DLAAQAAAACL
+1541 DLAVQAAAACL
-1552 NASGLDKAAL
+1552 ATSGLDKAAL

-1570 YRDDFVC
+1570 YREDFVC

-1589 GINGDIE
+1589 GINDDLE

-1603 LAFDVLN
+1603 FAFDVLN

-1650 PPYGLNETGSALLLG
+1650 PSYGLNETGSALLLG
-1665 STGGTAGFGQFVFH
+1665 STDGTAGFGQFVFH

-1684 AEALATYIR
+1684 AEALATYLR
-1693 NEDGHSW
+1693 HEDGHSW

-1705 DPKLTTHYLDA
+1705 EPKLTTHYLDA

-1742 LAAPDLTEMARR
+1742 LAAADLTEMARR
-1754 INIPRARLVEVAA
+1754 IDIPRARLVDVTA

>member
-1 MDNPI
+1 MDDPI
-6 DISGLS
+6 DVSGLS

-26 QAQASATAHPLSYGQ
+26 RAQASAAPHALSYGQ

-65 TGDLDV
+65 TGELDV
-71 PALERAAQTL
+71 SALERAAQAL
-81 VDRHAILS
+81 VDRHAILR
-89 TTYAVRDDAP
+89 TTYAVRNDAP

-109 GIARHELG
+109 HIARHELG
-117 PDEAE
+117 PDEDE
-122 LRDWLRR
+122 LRGWLRR

-144 LSLLRRSSDEHVL
+144 LSLLRRGSDEHVL

-184 EHGSAAPA
+184 EHGSAAP
-192 LCPQRYVDY
+192 PPPQQRYVDY
-201 VDWQLHMLEG
+201 VDWQLHMLDG
-211 AEADRLWDYW
+211 ADADRLWDYW
-221 RRQLAGDIPN
+221 RVQLAGDIPN
-231 IQLPLDR
+231 IKLPIDR

-248 ALHRFTLDTGLGAAL
+248 ALHRFTLDAGLGTAL
-263 REVGRR
+263 REAGRR
-269 AGATPYATFLA
+269 AGATPYVTFLA

-300 FGCRDRPELEGLV
+300 FGCRDRPELEGVV

-336 SRIKDTVLGAL
+336 TRMKDTVLGAL

-383 RFQDGPGA
+383 RFQDGPGS
-391 GGGPA
+391 GSEQA
-396 GLNLTTVH
+396 GLNLTTEH

-420 ADGEFT
+420 AGGEFT

-437 DATIEG
+437 DETIEG

-453 GIVADPDSRVSELP
+453 GIVSDPDSRVSELP
-467 LLTDAERSELAGWND
+467 LLTDSERRQLAGWND
-482 TSVGYDAAE
+482 TWVGYDAAE

-499 TARRTPDATAV
+499 TARRTPDAVAV
-510 WFEAHD
+510 WFEEDDTTH
-516 MTYREMTYAELDR
+516 RQLTYAELDR

-534 AYRLQGLGVG
+534 ALRLQGLGVG
-544 AGSIVAVL
+544 ADSIVAVL
-552 MDRCD
+552 LDRCD

-571 AFMPIDPAQPINRIA
+571 AFMPIDPAQPTNRIA
-586 SVLAGAPGVA
+586 SVLANAPEVA
-596 VCITHQR
+596 VCLTHQR

-611 AGHRLSLD
+611 VGHRLSLD
-619 QQTAPTASEAVPS
+619 QQSGPTGRHAVPS
-632 VADVTSFSPAYVVHT
+632 VVDVTSSSPAYVVHT

-668 LWMADTYRLT
+668 LWMADTYRVT

-746 AEPAIALCTALRRVS
+746 ADPTITQCVALRRVS

-769 EVVQRFWATLDAE
+769 EVVQRFWATLDAD

-792 AITTTAFHCERATS
+792 AITTTAFHCERAGS

-815 IANVTIHI
+815 IANVTTHI

-840 IGGAGVGRGYLNQ
+840 IGGVNVGRGYLNQ
-853 PVATAARFI
+853 PDATAARFI
-862 AIPFTTDPSA
+862 AVPFGAD
-872 PSDRLL
+872 SDRLL
-878 YRTGDLARYLAGGTI
+878 YRTGDLARYLPSGNI

-933 TDGRGNTLLVAH
+933 TDGRGNTLLVAY
-945 FVGFSEPAPSTA
+945 FSGLTEPVPSTA

-972 PALFTPTDALP
+972 PALFTPMAALP

-991 RRALASAVDTSPV
+991 RRALAAAVDTSPP
-1004 QESVFVAPRTRAE
+1004 QDSVFVAPRTRAE
-1017 QVLAEIWREVLE
+1017 QILAEIWREVLE

-1040 ALGGCSTQS
+1040 ALGGSSTQS

-1057 AADLPLRPESVFLFG
+1057 NADLPLRAESMFLFG
-1072 TIAELAAEYGQAVR
+1072 TIAELAAEYGHAVPEPPQAT
-1086 EELRVMAEDAPELA
+1086 EEDAQQIPA
-1100 AAATHLNA
+1100 AARHL
-1108 NQVNANQ
+1108 
-1115 VNGNQVI
+1115 NGNQVV
-1122 VPGAA
+1122 VP
-1127 NDLVAAPG
+1127 AAPC
-1135 PAVAGHPGGQQPGN
+1135 PAVSGHPGGQQPGN

-1156 TYLPAAMVSTDTVL
+1156 TYLPAAMMSTDAVL

-1195 REFSIDL
+1195 GEFSIDL
-1202 ARNAAADCLA
+1202 ARHAATDCLA
-1212 RSSYGAEEI
+1212 RSSYGADDI

-1233 GPAHKFTFEPSTAA
+1233 GPANKFTFEPSTAA

-1289 MIVSGEYITHLT
+1289 MVVSGEYITHLIGN
-1301 ATAQQE
+1301 AQQE

-1319 TVGDAGAAVILERGS
+1319 TVGDAGAAVILERGPN
-1334 GDRVGFHD
+1334 DRVGFHE

-1352 DLCIAK
+1352 NLCIGK
-1358 ASSGAHGGAI
+1358 ASSGEHGGAI

-1382 RSVPYVVSTMM
+1382 RSVPYVGSTML

-1406 MHQTSEASLN
+1406 MHQTSDASLN

-1492 DRLRRGPDPQRSA
+1492 DRLRRGPDHQHSA
-1505 RRPVGARSTP
+1505 RRSVGARSTP

-1528 IAAAEQSGPPRAV
+1528 IAAAQQSGPPRAV
-1541 DLAAQAAAACL
+1541 DLAVQAAAACL
-1552 NASGLDKAAL
+1552 DNSGMDKAAL
-1562 GLIIHAGI
+1562 GLMIHAGI
-1570 YRDDFVC
+1570 YRDDFIC

-1589 GINGDIE
+1589 GINDDVE

-1603 LAFDVLN
+1603 FAFDVLN

-1617 ACHVAVH
+1617 ACHVAIH
-1624 MIGAG
+1624 MIAAG

-1650 PPYGLNETGSALLLG
+1650 PPYGLNETGSALILG
-1665 STGGTAGFGQFVFH
+1665 SDGGTAGFGQFVFH

-1684 AEALATYIR
+1684 AEALATYIQH
-1693 NEDGHSW
+1693 EDGQSW

-1742 LAAPDLTEMARR
+1742 LAAADLTEMARR
-1754 INIPRARLVEVAA
+1754 INIPRDRLVEVVA

-1780 DHAWKHQ
+1780 DHALRHQ

-1800 GSGIQ
+1800 GSGVQ

>member
-1 MDNPI
+1 MDDPI

-71 PALERAAQTL
+71 PALERAAQAL
-81 VDRHAILS
+81 VDRHAILR
-89 TTYAVRDDAP
+89 TTYAVRDDGP

-184 EHGSAAPA
+184 EHGSPAPPP
-192 LCPQRYVDY
+192 CPQRYVDY
-201 VDWQLHMLEG
+201 VDWQLHMLDG

-221 RRQLAGDIPN
+221 RQQLAGDIPN
-231 IQLPLDR
+231 IALPIDR

-248 ALHRFTLDTGLGAAL
+248 AVHRFTLDAGLGAAL

-290 GQDDFLIGSP
+290 GQDDLLIGSP

-313 GYIANPVVLRA
+313 GYVANPVVLRA

-336 SRIKDTVLGAL
+336 SRIKDTVLGAV

-363 ARDLSHTPLS
+363 ARDLSHAPLS

-383 RFQDGPGA
+383 RFQDGPGT

-467 LLTDAERSELAGWND
+467 LLTDAERRELAGWND
-482 TSVGYDAAE
+482 TWVGYDAPE

-499 TARRTPDATAV
+499 AARRSPDAIAV
-510 WFEAHD
+510 SFDADDTTLSRDDVCRARPTGRRTGQSAAGAGCRSGQHRRGAAGPLRRPRRGLARRAQGRWRLHAD
-516 MTYREMTYAELDR
+516 RSGATDQSDRLGLGRRAGSRGLPYPPAPSAAPARVRRSPAEPR
-529 RADEL
+529 RAD
-534 AYRLQGLGVG
+534 RPDGP
-544 AGSIVAVL
+544 
-552 MDRCD
+552 RRR
-557 DLVVALLGVLKAGG
+557 
-571 AFMPIDPAQPINRIA
+571 PIGRP
-586 SVLAGAPGVA
+586 
-596 VCITHQR
+596 
-603 HLQHLHGF
+603 
-611 AGHRLSLD
+611 
-619 QQTAPTASEAVPS
+619 
-632 VADVTSFSPAYVVHT
+632 DVTSSSPAYVVHT

-668 LWMADTYRLT
+668 LWMADTYRVT
-678 SDDRVLHHTPVTFDA
+678 ADDRVLHHTPVTFDA

-746 AEPAIALCTALRRVS
+746 AEPAITQCAALRRVS

-815 IANVTIHI
+815 IANVTVHI

-853 PVATAARFI
+853 PDATAARFI
-862 AIPFTTDPSA
+862 AAPSTA
-872 PSDRLL
+872 DSDRLL
-878 YRTGDLARYLAGGTI
+878 YRTGDLARYLPGGTI

-945 FVGFSEPAPSTA
+945 FVGLTEPAPSTA

-972 PALFTPTDALP
+972 PAVFTPTAALP

-991 RRALASAVDTSPV
+991 RRALAAAVDTSPA

-1017 QVLAEIWREVLE
+1017 QILAEIWREVLE

-1040 ALGGCSTQS
+1040 ALGGSSTQS

-1086 EELRVMAEDAPELA
+1086 RHPERGAPRNSLLRLPTSMAIRSSQPDATSSPRPVA
-1100 AAATHLNA
+1100 
-1108 NQVNANQ
+1108 
-1115 VNGNQVI
+1115 
-1122 VPGAA
+1122 
-1127 NDLVAAPG
+1127 AAPG
-1135 PAVAGHPGGQQPGN
+1135 HQGGLQPGN

-1176 IGIPLERLTGIKHR
+1176 IGIPLERLTGIKNR

-1195 REFSIDL
+1195 GEFSIDL
-1202 ARNAAADCLA
+1202 ARNAAIDCLA

-1233 GPAHKFTFEPSTAA
+1233 GPANKFTFEPSTAA

-1289 MIVSGEYITHLT
+1289 MVVSGEYITHIT

-1319 TVGDAGAAVILERGS
+1319 TVGDAGAAVILERGPRRS
-1334 GDRVGFHD
+1334 RGLSRSRHGHAQQVQQPLHRQGD
-1342 LDMATLSKYS
+1342 
-1352 DLCIAK
+1352 
-1358 ASSGAHGGAI
+1358 
-1368 MLVDSIAATAAAVK
+1368 AAGSTAAP
-1382 RSVPYVVSTMM
+1382 SCWSTPSP
-1393 RHGWRPEHCDHIL
+1393 RP
-1406 MHQTSEASLN
+1406 
-1416 DAVIAVNRMFGYT
+1416 
-1429 AAHPGNVISNLA
+1429 
-1441 ERGNTA
+1441 
-1447 STTHFVA
+1447 
-1454 LSDHIRGNRIKS
+1454 
-1466 GDNVVFGISGSGAT
+1466 
-1480 VGAALYTFDDLP
+1480 
-1492 DRLRRGPDPQRSA
+1492 LRR
-1505 RRPVGARSTP
+1505 
-1515 PPAVPRVAIKGVG
+1515 
-1528 IAAAEQSGPPRAV
+1528 
-1541 DLAAQAAAACL
+1541 
-1552 NASGLDKAAL
+1552 
-1562 GLIIHAGI
+1562 
-1570 YRDDFVC
+1570 
-1577 EPAIAALVAGEL
+1577 
-1589 GINGDIE
+1589 
-1596 TPDDPKT
+1596 
-1603 LAFDVLN
+1603 
-1610 GAVGFLN
+1610 
-1617 ACHVAVH
+1617 
-1624 MIGAG
+1624 
-1629 KAEHAMVMA
+1629 
-1638 SEVENNTPGGDH
+1638 
-1650 PPYGLNETGSALLLG
+1650 
-1665 STGGTAGFGQFVFH
+1665 
-1679 HRPEN
+1679 
-1684 AEALATYIR
+1684 
-1693 NEDGHSW
+1693 
-1700 LQIDR
+1700 
-1705 DPKLTTHYLDA
+1705 
-1716 IPAAV
+1716 
-1721 EELLRLE
+1721 
-1728 GLEPADIAAVFPPH
+1728 
-1742 LAAPDLTEMARR
+1742 
-1754 INIPRARLVEVAA
+1754 
-1767 DADLFTSSVPYAL
+1767 SSVRCPTWA
-1780 DHAWKHQ
+1780 
-1787 QVKPGDI
+1787 PP
-1794 GLIVSV
+1794 
-1800 GSGIQ
+1800 
-1805 VGCATYRF
+1805 

>member
-1 MDNPI
+1 MDDPI

-19 LSRLLVE
+19 LTRLLVE
-26 QAQASATAHPLSYGQ
+26 QTQASATAHPLSYGQ
-41 RSLWFLHNLA
+41 RSLWFLHTLA

-65 TGDLDV
+65 TGELDV
-71 PALERAAQTL
+71 PALERAAQAL
-81 VDRHAILS
+81 VDRHAILR
-89 TTYAVRDDAP
+89 TTYAMRDDAP

-109 GIARHELG
+109 HIARHESG
-117 PDEAE
+117 ADEAE

-129 ESNRPFNLQTGPVFR
+129 ESNRQFNLQTGPVFR
-144 LSLLRRSSDEHVL
+144 LSLLRRNADEHVL

-178 RLLYAA
+178 RMLYAA
-184 EHGSAAPA
+184 EHGSAALP
-192 LCPQRYVDY
+192 LSPQRYVDY

-221 RRQLAGDIPN
+221 RRQLAGEIPN
-231 IQLPLDR
+231 IALPIDH
-238 PRPAAQTYRG
+238 PRPATQSYRG
-248 ALHRFTLDTGLGAAL
+248 ALHRFTLDAGLGAAL
-263 REVGRR
+263 REVGRH
-269 AGATPYATFLA
+269 AGVTPYVTFLA

-290 GQDDFLIGSP
+290 GQDDLLIGSP
-300 FGCRDRPELEGLV
+300 FGCRDRQELEGVV

-324 DVHGDPTFTSLL
+324 DVHGDPTFASLL
-336 SRIKDTVLGAL
+336 SRIKETVLGAL

-363 ARDLSHTPLS
+363 SRDLSHTPLS

-383 RFQDGPGA
+383 RFQDGPCS

-420 ADGEFT
+420 AGGEFT

-437 DATIEG
+437 DATMEG
-443 VARHFVTLLR
+443 VARHFVTLLH
-453 GIVADPDSRVSELP
+453 GIVADPDSLVSELP
-467 LLTDAERSELAGWND
+467 LLTDPERRELAGWND
-482 TSVGYDAAE
+482 TWVGYDAAE

-499 TARRTPDATAV
+499 TSRRSPDAIAV

-516 MTYREMTYAELDR
+516 GTYRELTYAELDR
-529 RADEL
+529 RADKL
-534 AYRLQGLGVG
+534 AHRLQGLGVG

-552 MDRCD
+552 LDRCD

-571 AFMPIDPAQPINRIA
+571 AFMPIDPAQPTNRIA
-586 SVLAGAPGVA
+586 SVLAGAPEVGV
-596 VCITHQR
+596 CLTHHR
-603 HLQHLHGF
+603 HLQHLHDF

-619 QQTAPTASEAVPS
+619 QPTDPTARDAAPA
-632 VADVTSFSPAYVVHT
+632 VADVTSSSPAYVVFT

-668 LWMADTYRLT
+668 LWMADTYRVT

-703 LGARLVIARPEGHK
+703 LGARLVIARPDGHK

-746 AEPAIALCTALRRVS
+746 AEPAITQCAALRRVS

-769 EVVQRFWATLDAE
+769 EVVQRFWATLDAD

-792 AITTTAFHCERATS
+792 AITTTAFHCERAAA

-815 IANVTIHI
+815 IANVTTHI
-823 VDAHLQPV
+823 VDAYQRPV

-853 PVATAARFI
+853 PDATAARFI
-862 AIPFTTDPSA
+862 AAPFAADP
-872 PSDRLL
+872 DRLL
-878 YRTGDLARYLAGGTI
+878 YRTGDLARYLPNGTI

-933 TDGRGNTLLVAH
+933 TDGRGNTRLIAH
-945 FVGFSEPAPSTA
+945 FVGSGEPAPSTA

-972 PALFTPTDALP
+972 PALFTPMATLP

-991 RRALASAVDTSPV
+991 RRALAAADDTSQT
-1004 QESVFVAPRTRAE
+1004 QEWVFVAPRTRAE
-1017 QVLAEIWREVLE
+1017 QILAEIWREVLE
-1029 VDRVGVHDDFF
+1029 VGPVSVHDDFF
-1040 ALGGCSTQS
+1040 ALGGSSTQS
-1049 LQISMRAN
+1049 LQIAMRAN
-1057 AADLPLRPESVFLFG
+1057 AADLPLRPESMFLFG
-1072 TIAELAAEYGQAVR
+1072 SIAELAAEYGPAVP
-1086 EELRVMAEDAPELA
+1086 EAPELP
-1100 AAATHLNA
+1100 AAATRL
-1108 NQVNANQ
+1108 
-1115 VNGNQVI
+1115 NGNQV
-1122 VPGAA
+1122 VVLGAA
-1127 NDLVAAPG
+1127 DDLVAAAG
-1135 PAVAGHPGGQQPGN
+1135 PAVSGHPGGQQPGN
-1149 TVMESIG
+1149 TVIESIG
-1156 TYLPAAMVSTDTVL
+1156 TYLPAAMISTEAVL

-1176 IGIPLERLTGIKHR
+1176 IGIPLERLTGIKNR

-1195 REFSIDL
+1195 GEFSIDL
-1202 ARNAAADCLA
+1202 ARHAAIDCLA

-1233 GPAHKFTFEPSTAA
+1233 GPANKFTFEPSTAA

-1261 DLTNACAGM
+1261 DVTNACAGM

-1289 MIVSGEYITHLT
+1289 MIVSGEYITHIST
-1301 ATAQQE
+1301 VAQQE
-1307 IEGPMDSRLACL
+1307 IEGPMDPRLACL
-1319 TVGDAGAAVILERGS
+1319 TVGDAGAAVILERGQ

-1352 DLCIAK
+1352 NLCIGK
-1358 ASSGAHGGAI
+1358 ATSGAHGGAI

-1382 RSVPYVVSTMM
+1382 RSVPYVGSTMM

-1492 DRLRRGPDPQRSA
+1492 DRLRRGPDHQHGA
-1505 RRPVGARSTP
+1505 RRTIGARSAP
-1515 PPAVPRVAIKGVG
+1515 RPAVPRVAIKGVG
-1528 IAAAEQSGPPRAV
+1528 IAAADQSGPPRAV
-1541 DLAAQAAAACL
+1541 GLAVQAAAACL
-1552 NASGLDKAAL
+1552 DSSGLDKAAL

-1570 YRDDFVC
+1570 YRDEYIC

-1589 GINGDIE
+1589 GINDDIE
-1596 TPDDPKT
+1596 TEDDPKSF
-1603 LAFDVLN
+1603 AFDVLN

-1629 KAEHAMVMA
+1629 KVEHALVMA
-1638 SEVENNTPGGDH
+1638 SEVENNTPDGDH
-1650 PPYGLNETGSALLLG
+1650 PPYGLNETGSALILG
-1665 STGGTAGFGQFVFH
+1665 STDGTAGFGQFVFH

-1684 AEALATYIR
+1684 AEALTTYIR
-1693 NEDGHSW
+1693 HEDGHSW

-1705 DPKLTTHYLDA
+1705 EPKLTTHYLDA

-1721 EELLRLE
+1721 EELLKLE
-1728 GLEPADIAAVFPPH
+1728 GLEPSDIAAVFPPH
-1742 LAAPDLTEMARR
+1742 LAAADLTEMARR
-1754 INIPRARLVEVAA
+1754 INIPRARLVEVDA
-1767 DADLFTSSVPYAL
+1767 DDDLFTSSVPYAL
-1780 DHAWKHQ
+1780 DHALRHQ

-1800 GSGIQ
+1800 GSGVQ

>member
-1 MDNPI
+1 MDDPI

-26 QAQASATAHPLSYGQ
+26 QAQAAAEAHPLSYGQ

-65 TGDLDV
+65 TGDLDL
-71 PALERAAQTL
+71 PALERAAQAL
-81 VDRHAILS
+81 VDRHAILR
-89 TTYAVRDDAP
+89 TTYAVRDDEP

-144 LSLLRRSSDEHVL
+144 LSLLRRTPSVAAGAARSSDEHVL

-184 EHGSAAPA
+184 EHGSPAPP

-201 VDWQLHMLEG
+201 VDRQLRMLDG

-221 RRQLAGDIPN
+221 RHQLAGDIPN
-231 IQLPLDR
+231 IALPLDR

-248 ALHRFTLDTGLGAAL
+248 AVYRFTLETGLGAAL

-269 AGATPYATFLA
+269 SGATPYATFLA

-290 GQDDFLIGSP
+290 GQDDLLIGSP

-336 SRIKDTVLGAL
+336 SRIKDTVLGAV

-363 ARDLSHTPLS
+363 ARDLSHAPLS

-383 RFQDGPGA
+383 RFQDGPGTET
-391 GGGPA
+391 GSA

-412 DLMMQVGD
+412 DLMLQVGD

-426 CVLQYNTDLFD
+426 CVLQYSTDLFD

-453 GIVADPDSRVSELP
+453 GIVADPDSRMSELP
-467 LLTDAERSELAGWND
+467 LLTDAERRELAGWND
-482 TSVGYDAAE
+482 TAVAYDAPE

-499 TARRTPDATAV
+499 AARRTPDAIAV
-510 WFEAHD
+510 SFDVDDTTH
-516 MTYREMTYAELDR
+516 REMTYAELDR
-529 RADEL
+529 RAEDL
-534 AYRLQGLGVG
+534 ALRLQGLGVG

-552 MDRCD
+552 LDRCD

-571 AFMPIDPAQPINRIA
+571 AFMPIDPAQPTNRIA
-586 SVLAGAPGVA
+586 SVLAGAPGVG
-596 VCITHQR
+596 VCLTHQR
-603 HLQHLHGF
+603 HLPHLHGF
-611 AGHRLSLD
+611 DGHRLSLD
-619 QQTAPTASEAVPS
+619 EQGAPTARGSVPFVGPS
-632 VADVTSFSPAYVVHT
+632 VTDVTASSPAYVVHT

-668 LWMADTYRLT
+668 LWMADTYRVT

-728 QSVTQVVHVVP
+728 QSITQVVHVVP

-746 AEPAIALCTALRRVS
+746 AEPAIANCAALRRVS

-769 EVVQRFWATLDAE
+769 EVVQRFWATLDAD

-823 VDAHLQPV
+823 VDAQLQPV
-831 PVGVPGELL
+831 PVGVPGEVL
-840 IGGAGVGRGYLNQ
+840 IGGANVGRGYLNQ
-853 PVATAARFI
+853 PDATAARFI
-862 AIPFTTDPSA
+862 ANPFTADSGQM
-872 PSDRLL
+872 L
-878 YRTGDLARYLAGGTI
+878 YRTGDLARYLPGGTI

-919 DKHPGVRESAVVAG
+919 DAHPGVRESAVVTG

-945 FVGFSEPAPSTA
+945 FVGVTEPAPSTA

-972 PALFTPTDALP
+972 PAVFIPMAALP

-991 RRALASAVDTSPV
+991 RRALASAVDASPV
-1004 QESVFVAPRTRAE
+1004 QDAVFVAPRTRAE
-1017 QVLAEIWREVLE
+1017 QILAEIWREVLE

-1040 ALGGCSTQS
+1040 ALGGSSTQS
-1049 LQISMRAN
+1049 LQISLRAN

-1072 TIAELAAEYGQAVR
+1072 TIAELAAEYGQAVH
-1086 EELRVMAEDAPELA
+1086 EDAPGLA
-1100 AAATHLNA
+1100 AAATHLDGA
-1108 NQVNANQ
+1108 
-1115 VNGNQVI
+1115 QVI
-1122 VPGAA
+1122 AA
-1127 NDLVAAPG
+1127 NDLVAAAPG
-1135 PAVAGHPGGQQPGN
+1135 PAVSAHPGGQQPGN

-1176 IGIPLERLTGIKHR
+1176 IGIPLERLTGIKNR

-1195 REFSIDL
+1195 GEFSIDL
-1202 ARNAAADCLA
+1202 ARNAAIDCLA

-1233 GPAHKFTFEPSTAA
+1233 GPANKFTFEPSTAA

-1289 MIVSGEYITHLT
+1289 MVVSGEYITHIT

-1319 TVGDAGAAVILERGS
+1319 TVGDAGAAVILERGQ

-1352 DLCIAK
+1352 NLCIGK

-1382 RSVPYVVSTMM
+1382 RSVPYVGSTML

-1416 DAVIAVNRMFGYT
+1416 DAVIAVNRMFGYA

-1454 LSDHIRGNRIKS
+1454 LADHIRGNRIKS

-1492 DRLRRGPDPQRSA
+1492 DRLRRGPDPQHSA
-1505 RRPVGARSTP
+1505 RRPVGARSAP
-1515 PPAVPRVAIKGVG
+1515 PPAVPRIAIKGVG
-1528 IAAAEQSGPPRAV
+1528 LAAAEQSGPPRAV
-1541 DLAAQAAAACL
+1541 DLAVQAAAACL
-1552 NASGLDKAAL
+1552 ATSGLDKSAI
-1562 GLIIHAGI
+1562 GLMIHAGI
-1570 YRDDFVC
+1570 YRDEFVC

-1589 GINGDIE
+1589 GINDDIE

-1603 LAFDVLN
+1603 FAFDVLN

-1617 ACHVAVH
+1617 ACHVAIH

-1665 STGGTAGFGQFVFH
+1665 STDGTAGFGRFVFH

-1693 NEDGHSW
+1693 HEDGHSW

-1705 DPKLTTHYLDA
+1705 EPKLTTHYLDA

-1728 GLEPADIAAVFPPH
+1728 GLTPDDIAVVFPPH
-1742 LAAPDLTEMARR
+1742 LGAADLTEMARR
-1754 INIPRARLVEVAA
+1754 IDIPRDRLVEVTA

-1780 DHAWKHQ
+1780 DHALRHQ